1 MHWQY
6 QRYIEGDGC
15 MFLHP
20 CLQMSKI
27 PFLAVTLVVVVA
39 LVDFLL
45 CRHVTQ
51 YSRTKKVPLQKVIQR
66 KSSKID
72 TTDSNPFHHKIR

>member
-6 QRYIEGDGC
+6 QRYIQGDGC

-45 CRHVTQ
+45 CHHVTQ
-51 YSRTKKVPLQKVIQR
+51 YSRTEKSPTPKGDSKKVL
-66 KSSKID
+66 
-72 TTDSNPFHHKIR
+72 SN

>member
-45 CRHVTQ
+45 CHHVTQ
-51 YSRTKKVPLQKVIQR
+51 YSRTKKSPTPKGDSKKVL
-66 KSSKID
+66 
-72 TTDSNPFHHKIR
+72 SN

>member
-27 PFLAVTLVVVVA
+27 PFLAVTLVVVA

-45 CRHVTQ
+45 CHHVTQ
-51 YSRTKKVPLQKVIQR
+51 YSRTKKSPTPKGDAKKFL
-66 KSSKID
+66 
-72 TTDSNPFHHKIR
+72 